1 MDVKEEI
8 KKLKKEK
15 NALILAHY
23 YQRDEIQAIADIRGD
38 SLALAQE
45 ASKTDAD
52 IIVFCGVKFMAETAK
67 IISPDKKVLIPVYE
81 AGCPL
86 AGMATAQDVL
96 KRKKELNNPVVVSY
110 VNTTAEVKSVSDIC
124 CTSGNAVNVVKSLKE
139 DRILFVPDRNLGS
152 YVKEQVTEK
161 EVYLWDGYCPVHEAF
176 NIKDLKS
183 LLKQHPDAK
192 VAVHPESPKDIRDDA
207 DFIGSTAGII
217 KYVAESDNQEFI
229 IGTEEGLL
237 FEIKQDKKN
246 RHKKFYVI
254 GTHAICENMKKIDI
268 ENLRDAL
275 KFEQY
280 EIKLSENILRK
291 AKEPIEK
298 MVSIKRV

>member
-1 MDVKEEI
+1 MDIKEEI

-67 IISPDKKVLIPVYE
+67 IISPDKKVLIPVYD

-86 AGMATAQDVL
+86 AGMATAQDVS

-124 CTSGNAVNVVKSLKE
+124 CTSGNAVNVVRSLKE

-161 EVYLWDGYCPVHEAF
+161 EVYLWDGYCLVHEAF

-183 LLKQHPDAK
+183 LLSQHPDAK
-192 VAVHPESPKDIRDDA
+192 VAVHPESPKDIRDSA
-207 DFIGSTAGII
+207 DFVGSTAGII
-217 KYVAESDNQEFI
+217 KYVEQNDNKEFI

-237 FEIKQDKKN
+237 FEMKQNKKN

-254 GTHAICENMKKIDI
+254 GTHAICKNMKKTHI

-280 EIKLSENILRK
+280 EIKLNEDIVRK
-291 AKEPIEK
+291 ARQPIEK
-298 MVSIKRV
+298 MVSIKRG

>member
-1 MDVKEEI
+1 MDAKEEI
-8 KKLKKEK
+8 KKIKKEK

-23 YQRDEIQAIADIRGD
+23 YQRDEIQEIADIRGD

-67 IISPDKKVLIPVYE
+67 ILSPDKKVLMPVYD

-86 AGMATAQDVL
+86 ADMATAESVL
-96 KRKKELNNPVVVSY
+96 KKKMELNNPVVVSY

-124 CTSGNAVNVVKSLKE
+124 CTSGNAVNVVRSLKE
-139 DRILFVPDRNLGS
+139 DRVLFVPDRNLGS

-161 EVYLWDGYCPVHEAF
+161 EIYLWDGYCLVHEAF

-183 LLKQHPDAK
+183 LLDKHPDAK
-192 VAVHPESPKDIRDDA
+192 VAVHPESPKDIRDSA

-217 KYVAESDNQEFI
+217 KYVAENDDEEFI

-237 FEIKQDKKN
+237 FEIKQNEKN
-246 RHKKFYVI
+246 RHKKFYII
-254 GTHAICENMKKIDI
+254 GSHAICENMKKTHI

-280 EIKLSENILRK
+280 EIKLDEDILIK
-291 AKEPIEK
+291 AKEPIKK
-298 MVSIKRV
+298 MVSIKRG

>member
-8 KKLKKEK
+8 KKIKKEK

-23 YQRDEIQAIADIRGD
+23 YQRDEIQEIADIRGD

-67 IISPDKKVLIPVYE
+67 ILSPDKKVLMPVYD

-96 KRKKELNNPVVVSY
+96 KRKKELDNPVVVSY

-124 CTSGNAVNVVKSLKE
+124 CTSGNAVNVVRSLKE
-139 DRILFVPDRNLGS
+139 DRVLFVPDRNLGS

-161 EVYLWDGYCPVHEAF
+161 EIYLWDGYCLVHEAF
-176 NIKDLKS
+176 DIKDLKS
-183 LLKQHPDAK
+183 LLDKHSDAK
-192 VAVHPESPKDIRDDA
+192 VAVHPESPKDICDTA

-217 KYVAESDNQEFI
+217 KYVTENDYEEFI

-237 FEIKQDKKN
+237 FEIKQNDKN
-246 RHKKFYVI
+246 RHKKFYII
-254 GTHAICENMKKIDI
+254 GSHAICENMKKTHI
-268 ENLRDAL
+268 EDLRDAL

-280 EIKLSENILRK
+280 EIKLDEDILIR
-291 AKEPIEK
+291 AKEPIKK
-298 MVSIKRV
+298 MVSIKRG